1 MIQLLLVEDEA
12 WIRKGILKHIP
23 FYDLG
28 IGNVQAVQNAAE
40 ALELCKGGFVP
51 DILLS
56 DIRMPGMSGTEMAAM
71 IKERNPRCKII
82 FISGYSDKEYLTTA
96 IKLQV
101 VGYIEKPID
110 LEVLKDTLL
119 QAVNQIRL
127 MKMQRRT
134 LLHRLLFSLNTETV
148 MPFSKKER
156 IVVLFLLKSKDEI
169 FGMYDVAKSLEQAMS
184 ALFRGHT
191 GIEVLADEISTG
203 LYAFLV
209 LASEDADSELNK
221 EKERDIDFGQMGKR
235 FPGLIAENCFLLKK
249 ADESWFLSFQ
259 NVSTR
264 DELPDMERLRY
275 AFEKAKEN
283 LKTLAY
289 MGWNTFVTEA
299 DAGEAE
305 SEKRLLPDFSK
316 EYRKYL
322 RENDADACMNLV
334 DHYVAHL
341 IRQRARMRHIV
352 RNRLYQFIDLIDELR
367 RETGR
372 EEEEEDLHQAMDEF
386 VTFSEYA
393 DYIKE
398 YIRMYFDKV
407 SSDGNHFIIKKVCDY
422 IDEHLTGV
430 QLSIKELSDEVYL
443 SATYLSTL
451 FKRKM
456 GMTISEY
463 IMDKRVK
470 MACELLKDPKLK
482 QYMIARMVGYDDAK
496 YFARIFKKRMGMKPS
511 EYRGNLP

>member
-191 GIEVLADEISTG
+191 ATMTFSVICMTHCMRTIWNAIFCIRNMPKCPDTRS
-203 LYAFLV
+203 FLRRH
-209 LASEDADSELNK
+209 S
-221 EKERDIDFGQMGKR
+221 
-235 FPGLIAENCFLLKK
+235 IA
-249 ADESWFLSFQ
+249 
-259 NVSTR
+259 
-264 DELPDMERLRY
+264 
-275 AFEKAKEN
+275 
-283 LKTLAY
+283 
-289 MGWNTFVTEA
+289 
-299 DAGEAE
+299 
-305 SEKRLLPDFSK
+305 
-316 EYRKYL
+316 YRKIW
-322 RENDADACMNLV
+322 R
-334 DHYVAHL
+334 
-341 IRQRARMRHIV
+341 
-352 RNRLYQFIDLIDELR
+352 
-367 RETGR
+367 
-372 EEEEEDLHQAMDEF
+372 
-386 VTFSEYA
+386 
-393 DYIKE
+393 
-398 YIRMYFDKV
+398 
-407 SSDGNHFIIKKVCDY
+407 
-422 IDEHLTGV
+422 
-430 QLSIKELSDEVYL
+430 
-443 SATYLSTL
+443 
-451 FKRKM
+451 
-456 GMTISEY
+456 
-463 IMDKRVK
+463 
-470 MACELLKDPKLK
+470 
-482 QYMIARMVGYDDAK
+482 
-496 YFARIFKKRMGMKPS
+496 
-511 EYRGNLP
+511 